1 MIRILSLLMLVF
13 SSTTLSQTLLVLG
26 DSLSAGYQMPAEKS
40 WPALLPPLL
49 AQQAQPTTVINASIS
64 GDTSGNGLARLPKL
78 LKQHKPDFV
87 LIELGANDGLRGF
100 HPKILRNNLNQM
112 ITEIKKVR
120 SQPLLMQ
127 IEVPPNYGKR
137 YNELFRN
144 TYPSLSEATNVPLLP
159 FFLIDIIV
167 KPELM
172 MKDGLH
178 PTAEAQPLIAQF
190 MAKHL
195 QPYLNKESSQ

>member
-1 MIRILSLLMLVF
+1 MLVF
-13 SSTTLSQTLLVLG
+13 SSTTLSQTLLILG

-64 GDTSGNGLARLPKL
+64 GDTSGNGLARLPNL

-100 HPKILRNNLNQM
+100 HPKILRNNLSQM

-159 FFLIDIIV
+159 FFLVDIIV

>member
-1 MIRILSLLMLVF
+1 MLVF
-13 SSTTLSQTLLVLG
+13 SSTALSQTLLVLG

-64 GDTSGNGLARLPKL
+64 GDTSGNGLARLPNL

-100 HPKILRNNLNQM
+100 HPKILRNNLSQM

-127 IEVPPNYGKR
+127 IEVPHNYGKR

>member
-13 SSTTLSQTLLVLG
+13 SSTTLSQTLLILG

-100 HPKILRNNLNQM
+100 HPKILRNNLSQM

-195 QPYLNKESSQ
+195 QPYLNKESAQ

>member
-1 MIRILSLLMLVF
+1 MLVF
-13 SSTTLSQTLLVLG
+13 SSTALSQTLLVLG

-64 GDTSGNGLARLPKL
+64 GDTSGNGLARLPNL

-100 HPKILRNNLNQM
+100 HPKILRNNLSQM

-159 FFLIDIIV
+159 FFLVDIIV

-195 QPYLNKESSQ
+195 QPYLNKESAQ

>member
-1 MIRILSLLMLVF
+1 MLVF
-13 SSTTLSQTLLVLG
+13 SSTTLSQTLLILG

-64 GDTSGNGLARLPKL
+64 GDTSGNGLARLPNL

-100 HPKILRNNLNQM
+100 PPKILRNNLSQM

-178 PTAEAQPLIAQF
+178 PTVEAQPLIAQF

>member
-1 MIRILSLLMLVF
+1 MLVF

-100 HPKILRNNLNQM
+100 HPKILRNNLSQM

-159 FFLIDIIV
+159 FFLVDIIV

>member
-13 SSTTLSQTLLVLG
+13 SSTALSQTLLILG

-64 GDTSGNGLARLPKL
+64 GDTTGNGLARLPKL

-100 HPKILRNNLNQM
+100 HPKILRNNLSQM

>member
-1 MIRILSLLMLVF
+1 MLVF
-13 SSTTLSQTLLVLG
+13 SSTTLSQTLLILG

-100 HPKILRNNLNQM
+100 HPKILRNNLSQM

-195 QPYLNKESSQ
+195 QPYLNKESAQ

>member
-13 SSTTLSQTLLVLG
+13 SSTALSQTLLVLG

-64 GDTSGNGLARLPKL
+64 GDTTGNGLARLPKL

-100 HPKILRNNLNQM
+100 HPKILRNNLSQM

>member
-1 MIRILSLLMLVF
+1 MLVF
-13 SSTTLSQTLLVLG
+13 SSTALSQTLLILG

-64 GDTSGNGLARLPKL
+64 GDTTGNGLARLPKL

-100 HPKILRNNLNQM
+100 HPKILRNNLSQM

>member
-1 MIRILSLLMLVF
+1 MLVF

-49 AQQAQPTTVINASIS
+49 AQQAQPTRVINASIS

-100 HPKILRNNLNQM
+100 HPKILRNNLSQM
-112 ITEIKKVR
+112 IIEIKKVR
-120 SQPLLMQ
+120 SQPLLIQ

>member
-13 SSTTLSQTLLVLG
+13 SSTALSQTLLVLG

-64 GDTSGNGLARLPKL
+64 GDTSGNGLARLPNL

-100 HPKILRNNLNQM
+100 HPKILRNNLSQM

>member
-13 SSTTLSQTLLVLG
+13 SSTALSQTLLILG

-49 AQQAQPTTVINASIS
+49 AQQAQPTRVINASIS
-64 GDTSGNGLARLPKL
+64 GDTSGNGLARLPNL

-100 HPKILRNNLNQM
+100 HPKILRNNLSQM

>member
-13 SSTTLSQTLLVLG
+13 SSTTLSQTLLILG

-64 GDTSGNGLARLPKL
+64 GDTSGNGLARLPNL

-100 HPKILRNNLNQM
+100 HPKILRNNLSQM

-178 PTAEAQPLIAQF
+178 PTVEAQPLIAQF

>member
-1 MIRILSLLMLVF
+1 MLVF
-13 SSTTLSQTLLVLG
+13 SSTALSQTLLVLG

-49 AQQAQPTTVINASIS
+49 AQQAQPTAVINASIS

-100 HPKILRNNLNQM
+100 HPKILRNNLSQM
-112 ITEIKKVR
+112 IIEIKKVR

-144 TYPSLSEATNVPLLP
+144 TYPSLSKATNVPLLP

>member
-1 MIRILSLLMLVF
+1 MIRILSFLMLVF
-13 SSTTLSQTLLVLG
+13 SSTALSQTLLVLG

-64 GDTSGNGLARLPKL
+64 GDTSGNGLARLPNL

-100 HPKILRNNLNQM
+100 HPKILRNNLSQM

>member
-13 SSTTLSQTLLVLG
+13 SSTALSQTLLILG

-100 HPKILRNNLNQM
+100 HPKILRNNLSQM
-112 ITEIKKVR
+112 ITEIEKVG

-159 FFLIDIIV
+159 FFLVDIIV

-195 QPYLNKESSQ
+195 QPYLNKESAQ

>member
-1 MIRILSLLMLVF
+1 MLVF
-13 SSTTLSQTLLVLG
+13 SSTALSQTLLVLG

-100 HPKILRNNLNQM
+100 HPKILRNNLSQM

>member
-1 MIRILSLLMLVF
+1 MLLLSPSAF
-13 SSTTLSQTLLVLG
+13 SQTLLVLG

-40 WPALLPPLL
+40 WPALLPEIL
-49 AQQAQPTTVINASIS
+49 ARQSQPTTIINTSIS
-64 GDTSGNGLARLPKL
+64 GDTSGNGLARLPQL
-78 LKQHKPDFV
+78 LAQHKPDIV

-100 HPKILRNNLNQM
+100 APKILRNNLKQM
-112 ITEIKKVR
+112 ITLIKEMG
-120 SQPLLMQ
+120 SQPLLIQ
-127 IEVPPNYGKR
+127 IEIPPNYGKR

-144 TYPSLSEATNVPLLP
+144 IYPKLSQSLNVPLLP

-190 MAKHL
+190 MAQQLK
-195 QPYLNKESSQ
+195 PYLNKESVQ

>member
-100 HPKILRNNLNQM
+100 HPKILRNNLSQM
-112 ITEIKKVR
+112 ITEIEKVG

-159 FFLIDIIV
+159 FFLVDIIV

-195 QPYLNKESSQ
+195 QPYLNKESAQ

>member
-100 HPKILRNNLNQM
+100 HPKILRNNLSQM
-112 ITEIKKVR
+112 IIEIKKVR

>member
-1 MIRILSLLMLVF
+1 MLVF

-64 GDTSGNGLARLPKL
+64 GDTSGNGLARLPNL

-100 HPKILRNNLNQM
+100 HPKILRNNLSQM

>member
-13 SSTTLSQTLLVLG
+13 SSTALSQTLLVLG

-64 GDTSGNGLARLPKL
+64 GDTTGNGLARLPKL

-100 HPKILRNNLNQM
+100 HPKILRNNLSQM

-159 FFLIDIIV
+159 FFLVDIIV

>member
-1 MIRILSLLMLVF
+1 MLVF
-13 SSTTLSQTLLVLG
+13 SSTTLSQTLLILG

-64 GDTSGNGLARLPKL
+64 GDTSGNGLARLPNL

>member
-1 MIRILSLLMLVF
+1 MLVF

-100 HPKILRNNLNQM
+100 HPKILRNNLSQM
-112 ITEIKKVR
+112 ITEIEKVG

-159 FFLIDIIV
+159 FFLVDIIV

-195 QPYLNKESSQ
+195 QPYLNKESAQ

>member
-1 MIRILSLLMLVF
+1 MLVF
-13 SSTTLSQTLLVLG
+13 SSTTLSQTLLILG

-40 WPALLPPLL
+40 WPALLPSLL

-64 GDTSGNGLARLPKL
+64 GDTSGNGLARLPNL

-100 HPKILRNNLNQM
+100 HPKILRNNLSQM

-159 FFLIDIIV
+159 FFLVDIIV

>member
-1 MIRILSLLMLVF
+1 MLVF

>member
-13 SSTTLSQTLLVLG
+13 SSTALSQTLLVLG

-100 HPKILRNNLNQM
+100 HPKILRNNLSQM

>member
-13 SSTTLSQTLLVLG
+13 SSTTLSQTLLILG

-64 GDTSGNGLARLPKL
+64 GDTSGNGLARLPNL

-100 HPKILRNNLNQM
+100 HPKILRNNLSQM

-159 FFLIDIIV
+159 FFLVDIIV

>member
-1 MIRILSLLMLVF
+1 MIRILSLLVLVF
-13 SSTTLSQTLLVLG
+13 SSTALSQTLLVLG

-64 GDTSGNGLARLPKL
+64 GDTSGNGLARLPNL

-100 HPKILRNNLNQM
+100 HPKILRNNLSQM

>member
-1 MIRILSLLMLVF
+1 MLLLSPSAF
-13 SSTTLSQTLLVLG
+13 SQTLLVLG

-40 WPALLPPLL
+40 WPALLPEIL
-49 AQQAQPTTVINASIS
+49 ARQSQPTTIINTSIS
-64 GDTSGNGLARLPKL
+64 GDTSGNGLARLPQL
-78 LKQHKPDFV
+78 LAQHQPDIV

-100 HPKILRNNLNQM
+100 APKILRNNLKQM
-112 ITEIKKVR
+112 ITLIKEMG
-120 SQPLLMQ
+120 SQPLLIQ
-127 IEVPPNYGKR
+127 IEIPPNYGKR

-144 TYPSLSEATNVPLLP
+144 IYPKLSQSLNVPLLP

-190 MAKHL
+190 MAQQLK
-195 QPYLNKESSQ
+195 PYLNKESVQ